1 MVERSRWEGTM
12 AHSPAHDARFRRI
25 YDQHFAAVQRY
36 CLRRL
41 PLADANDAVSEVFLV
56 AWKKRSQ
63 IPDEPLPW
71 LYAVAKNVVRN
82 FSRASRRSKRV
93 ATRVQSEPIYPTP
106 GADVQVV
113 RKAEDD
119 ALMKALRTLSDADQE
134 VLMLRAWEGLS
145 ASEVAHVVDCSLAAA
160 EKRLARAM
168 RRLGTALKATHPH
181 AIGEEAR

>member
-1 MVERSRWEGTM
+1 MVDRPTREGTM
-12 AHSPAHDARFRRI
+12 ARSPAHDATFRRI
-25 YDQHFAAVQRY
+25 YDAHFASVQRY

-63 IPDEPLPW
+63 IPDDALPW

-82 FSRASRRSKRV
+82 ASRASRRTMRV
-93 ATRVQSEPIYPTP
+93 VARAQAEPVYPVP
-106 GADVQVV
+106 GADIQVV
-113 RKAEDD
+113 RNAEDD
-119 ALMKALRTLSDADQE
+119 ALWNALRTLSEADQE

-145 ASEVAHVVDCSLAAA
+145 ASEVARVVDCSLSAA

-168 RRLGTALKATHPH
+168 RRLATAVKATQPH